1 MNDALY
7 IAATG
12 MKAQS
17 SQLDAIANNVANV
30 NTPGFKR
37 SSLRFGD
44 LVVAGLASA
53 NATDESAA
61 PRLSALA
68 GVAIQSMQ
76 RSQTAGELR
85 RVDDPMSL
93 AILGEGYIELLMP
106 DGSSAY
112 TRGTRLQAN
121 TDRLLATADGH
132 VLRQQFHLP
141 ADVRGVN
148 FAEDGTIVA
157 RDEAGREW
165 TLGRIDLTTFA
176 NPAELAPAGE
186 GLLRATRNAGE
197 PTVAPAGEAGTGRIK
212 QGFQEASNVALVDE
226 MVQLMVAQRAYE
238 MSVKV
243 VQAADELAGLTNN
256 LRK

>member
-44 LVVAGLASA
+44 LVVAGMAATNA
-53 NATDESAA
+53 NDESAPSA
-61 PRLSALA
+61 LSALA

-76 RSQTAGELR
+76 HSQAAGELR
-85 RVDDPMSL
+85 KVDDPMTL
-93 AILGEGYIELLMP
+93 AILGEGFLEVLLP

-112 TRGTRLQAN
+112 TRGAKLQVNA
-121 TDRLLATADGH
+121 DRLLATADGH

-141 ADVRGVN
+141 ADARGVS

-157 RDEAGREW
+157 HDDGGREW
-165 TLGRIDLTTFA
+165 TVGRLDLTTFA
-176 NPAELAPAGE
+176 NAAELAPAGE

-197 PTVAPAGEAGTGRIK
+197 ATVSPAGEGGAGRIK
-212 QGFQEASNVALVDE
+212 QGFQETSNVALVDE

-243 VQAADELAGLTNN
+243 VQAADEMAGLTNS